1 LPTDIR
7 NYVNLS
13 IHINILRDIEDYTK
27 MSSSPSEGSLKKK
40 EEVKREVRT
49 DEAGN
54 ITAEK
59 VEIRKKDGEGDE
71 IVEKFEH
78 TIQDKGKDKDLGIED
93 KLGAAAQ
100 AVGAKIKQ
108 PTSDF
113 QTEYEKGLDK
123 EREGVGVVR
132 DVEDAGEKMKAG
144 AKAVGEKIKDPDKDL
159 GTEYEKKMDR
169 ESEVGATEE
178 REDTDFEIR
187 KEKSEAGKDVEDAGE
202 KIKAGAKAL
211 GKKVEDP
218 DKDMNTEYEKE
229 KLEEKTKLD

>member
-1 LPTDIR
+1 
-7 NYVNLS
+7 
-13 IHINILRDIEDYTK
+13 

-54 ITAEK
+54 LTAEK
-59 VEIRKKDGEGDE
+59 VEIKKKDGEGNE
-71 IVEKFEH
+71 VVEKFEH
-78 TIQDKGKDKDLGIED
+78 TIQDRGKDKDLGIED

-100 AVGAKIKQ
+100 AVGAKIMQ

-123 EREGVGVVR
+123 ERKGVGVVR

-144 AKAVGEKIKDPDKDL
+144 ATAVGEKIKDPDKDL
-159 GTEYEKKMDR
+159 ETEYEKEKL
-169 ESEVGATEE
+169 
-178 REDTDFEIR
+178 
-187 KEKSEAGKDVEDAGE
+187 KEKSNLSESEAHSDAEDAYD

-229 KLEEKTKLD
+229 KLKEKTKLD